1 MGGQSGPRLTMMSM
15 EAPYSPVSYGKY
27 YYSFLASFVS
37 FILTI
42 IALYYVLTGRG
53 ERIDFGWF
61 LIETSPYMWASV
73 GVGLAVSLSVVGAA
87 LGIYTT
93 GTSIVGGGVK
103 APRIKTKN
111 LISVI
116 FCEAVAIYGLIIAIV
131 LSGQIE
137 KYSPAIIEAN
147 DDLKRKNWFAGYTMF
162 GAGLTTGL
170 VNLFCGICVGQVGS
184 GAALADAA
192 DSTLFVKILIVEIF
206 GSAIGLFGLII
217 AVLLVSKNKMGDKP
231 WTRPL

>member
-1 MGGQSGPRLTMMSM
+1 MMST
-15 EAPYSPVSYGKY
+15 ETRYSPGGYAKYAYGY
-27 YYSFLASFVS
+27 LTSLLS
-37 FILTI
+37 FILLVVV
-42 IALYYVLTGRG
+42 LYYVLTGRG
-53 ERIDFGWF
+53 ERLDIGWF
-61 LIETSPYMWASV
+61 LSETSPYMWASV

-137 KYSPAIIEAN
+137 PYTEAAVER
-147 DDLKRKNWFAGYTMF
+147 DESLLYKNYFSGYAMF
-162 GAGLTTGL
+162 GAGVTTGF
-170 VNLFCGICVGQVGS
+170 VNLFCGLCVGQVGS
-184 GAALADAA
+184 GAALSDAA
-192 DSTLFVKILIVEIF
+192 NPALFVKILIVEIF

-217 AVLLVSKNKMGDKP
+217 AVLLTSKAKMGDKAA
-231 WTRPL
+231 

>member
-1 MGGQSGPRLTMMSM
+1 MNSI
-15 EAPYSPVSYGKY
+15 VS
-27 YYSFLASFVS
+27 V
-37 FILTI
+37 
-42 IALYYVLTGRG
+42 LYYVLTGRG
-53 ERIDFGWF
+53 ERLSLGWF
-61 LIETSPYMWASV
+61 LNETSPYMWAAI
-73 GVGLAVSLSVVGAA
+73 GVGLSVSLSVIGAA

-93 GTSIVGGGVK
+93 GASIVGGGVK

-137 KYSPAIIEAN
+137 PYSLDGGDAIVRRN
-147 DDLKRKNWFAGYTMF
+147 VFSGYAMF
-162 GAGLTTGL
+162 GAGLTTGV
-170 VNLFCGICVGQVGS
+170 VNLVCGLCVGQVGS

-192 DSTLFVKILIVEIF
+192 NPVLFVKILIVEIF

-217 AVLLVSKNKMGDKP
+217 AVLIVSMTNP
-231 WTRPL
+231 RANLLRPVSSSE